1 MAMKP
6 RRMRGGGPAKKMRR
20 GSAPKKMR
28 GGGMAMGSQM
38 KREMMKPDMMAKG
51 GMTVADLRKAAKA
64 KGYKLVKSD

>member
-6 RRMRGGGPAKKMRR
+6 RKMMRGGAPKKMRR

>member
-6 RRMRGGGPAKKMRR
+6 RKMMRCGAPKKMRGGG
-20 GSAPKKMR
+20 APKKMR

>member
-6 RRMRGGGPAKKMRR
+6 RKMMRGGAPKKMRGGG
-20 GSAPKKMR
+20 APKKMR
-28 GGGMAMGSQM
+28 GGGMTMGSQM